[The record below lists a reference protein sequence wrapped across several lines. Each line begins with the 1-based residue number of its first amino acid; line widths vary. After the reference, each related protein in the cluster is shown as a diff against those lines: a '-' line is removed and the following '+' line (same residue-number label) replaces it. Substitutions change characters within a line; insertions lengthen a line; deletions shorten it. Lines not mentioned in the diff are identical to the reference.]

1 VVDRVEPARLRAY
14 VVAAQGFATRFRRAG
29 AADVE
34 AAVRRLS
41 CVQLD
46 SIAAVARSHRLVLT
60 SRVGAYPA
68 GTVSRLLADGRLFEH
83 WAHEASLLP
92 IGDFPLFRRRMLARR
107 VHHWRGP
114 VIDRDPALRD
124 EVLAVVRERGPVAS
138 RDFEGAGTGMWDW
151 KPAKVMLEALW
162 TAGELVVAGRRGF
175 ERLYDLPER
184 VIPRALLDAPVP
196 SEAEY
201 LRGLCE
207 RAVRARGAL
216 TERGVMEHYR
226 LRGRAERI
234 RPHADALVAA
244 GALRRLRMS
253 DGGGDVLV
261 PAEAALDAE
270 PPAGAV
276 LLSPFENLLW
286 DRAFAAR
293 LFGFHHVIEVYKRP
307 GERLYGYYVL
317 PLLWNGR
324 LVGRA
329 DVRSDRRGGTL
340 RLVAF
345 HREPGVRASA
355 ALDGALASALARL
368 ARVLGLDG
376 VERAKAV

>member
-1 VVDRVEPARLRAY
+1 
-14 VVAAQGFATRFRRAG
+14 
-29 AADVE
+29 
-34 AAVRRLS
+34 
-41 CVQLD
+41 
-46 SIAAVARSHRLVLT
+46 
-60 SRVGAYPA
+60 
-68 GTVSRLLADGRLFEH
+68 
-83 WAHEASLLP
+83 
-92 IGDFPLFRRRMLARR
+92 
-107 VHHWRGP
+107 
-114 VIDRDPALRD
+114 
-124 EVLAVVRERGPVAS
+124 
-138 RDFEGAGTGMWDW
+138 
-151 KPAKVMLEALW
+151 
-162 TAGELVVAGRRGF
+162 
-175 ERLYDLPER
+175 
-184 VIPRALLDAPVP
+184 
-196 SEAEY
+196 
-201 LRGLCE
+201 
-207 RAVRARGAL
+207 
-216 TERGVMEHYR
+216 MEHYR

-244 GALRRLRMS
+244 GALRRLRVP

-261 PAEAALDAE
+261 PAEADLDAE

-293 LFGFHHVIEVYKRP
+293 LFGFRHVIEVYKRP
-307 GERLYGYYVL
+307 GERVYGYYVL

-329 DVRSDRRGGTL
+329 DVRSDRRAGTL

-368 ARVLGLDG
+368 GRVLGLDG